1 MTLSIEFVYG
11 VAGGKCVGFQ
21 AGCDG
26 QPWVW
31 VMGEHK
37 DDRSIE
43 EIIEAEQQSRAS
55 KMAEEEAELLR
66 YSTHALVLLVLLLYF
81 TYALVLLVLLLYFTC
96 ALVLLVLLLYFTCAL
111 VLHLHYYS

>member
-1 MTLSIEFVYG
+1 MYG
-11 VAGGKCVGFQ
+11 VAGGKCVGFK
-21 AGCDG
+21 AGGDG

-66 YSTHALVLLVLLLYF
+66 YTTPLVLLVLLMYF
-81 TYALVLLVLLLYFTC
+81 TPAVVLLILHTYFTC
-96 ALVLLVLLLYFTCAL
+96 VVELT
-111 VLHLHYYS
+111 